1 MTGRIELERGDAKH
15 GSSASNFASASSS
28 AARKAT
34 GSMDADSSLPSSRKV
49 VPHALRGL
57 AAAPRLALLPPPVSQ
72 VGRMQSVGSMALDI
86 RELDDDYNGSGR
98 ASGRGSKGRKSSDGS
113 VPAVPAAAV
122 AVPVPVP
129 AGVARLK
136 AGLAGAGSGSRSG
149 SISTAPG
156 TRRNSMASQ
165 KGEKADGK
173 SSGSRFSGGG
183 DGGGSGGSGSKK
195 SDRKEKVL
203 VCTFCKVLDKSGRG
217 EKVRAITECGGSALC
232 EGCIGQMFKEGGG
245 LVWRANG
252 PGK

>member
-1 MTGRIELERGDAKH
+1 
-15 GSSASNFASASSS
+15 
-28 AARKAT
+28 
-34 GSMDADSSLPSSRKV
+34 MDADGSLPSSRKV

-57 AAAPRLALLPPPVSQ
+57 AAAPRMALLPPPVSQ
-72 VGRMQSVGSMALDI
+72 VGRMQSVGSMARDI
-86 RELDDDYNGSGR
+86 RELDDDDG
-98 ASGRGSKGRKSSDGS
+98 ASGSARGSKGRKSGGGGGS
-113 VPAVPAAAV
+113 AVPAAAV
-122 AVPVPVP
+122 AVPVP

-136 AGLAGAGSGSRSG
+136 AGLAGSGSRSG
-149 SISTAPG
+149 SMSTAPG
-156 TRRNSMASQ
+156 TGRNSIASQ

-173 SSGSRFSGGG
+173 SSGSRFSGG

-203 VCTFCKVLDKSGRG
+203 VCTFCKVVDKSGCG